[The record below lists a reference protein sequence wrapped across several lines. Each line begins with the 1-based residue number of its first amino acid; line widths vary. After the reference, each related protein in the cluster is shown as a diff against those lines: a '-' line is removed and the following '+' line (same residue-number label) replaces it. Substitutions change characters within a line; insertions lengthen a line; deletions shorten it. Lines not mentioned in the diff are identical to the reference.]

1 VKISDD
7 VKRQIAEAAK
17 WAEENPEVFQGM
29 VWGNLGAKLD
39 RLVRAFERIAEALEQ
54 GRDE

>member
-1 VKISDD
+1 MKISDD